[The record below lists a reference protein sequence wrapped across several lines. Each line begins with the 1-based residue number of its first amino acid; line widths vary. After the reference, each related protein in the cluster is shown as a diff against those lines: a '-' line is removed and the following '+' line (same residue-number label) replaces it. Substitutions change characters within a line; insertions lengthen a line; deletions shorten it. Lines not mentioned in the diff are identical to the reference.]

1 MNKKTNISWK
11 DFFAG
16 AFLSAILCIFLF
28 SFSDSSPENV
38 IDTNVGVSEKSED
51 TPDNTTQLDDGST
64 ITSYNTGIK
73 DWKMK
78 TGDKELTFNTPDDF
92 YSLSD
97 QYVDNLK
104 EYYSVDEIDAKNLV
118 IVGNNTSLYEASTV
132 INASTLSG
140 VSSMLNQIYDD
151 DFNEEDIISSEAYTY
166 MTTGSL
172 PKELPLNYKIDEV
185 ATYTIEDVN
194 FIVYEV
200 NYDTEYTN
208 NTVSSNDAGDVT
220 TVHTQQLACYS
231 DTEDAIEIILYQT
244 EFDRENALTYLE
256 QFLGVN

>member
-16 AFLSAILCIFLF
+16 AFLSAILCFCIFI
-28 SFSDSSPENV
+28 FSDSSSENV
-38 IDTNVGVSEKSED
+38 IDAIVDVSEKSED
-51 TPDNTTQLDDGST
+51 TSDSAAQLDDGST
-64 ITSYNTGIK
+64 IKSYDTGIK
-73 DWKMK
+73 DWKIK
-78 TGDKELTFNTPDDF
+78 TGDKELTFNTPDGF

-104 EYYSVDEIDAKNLV
+104 EYYSADELDSKDLV
-118 IVGNNTSLYEASTV
+118 IVGDNTSLYEASTV

-140 VSSMLNQIYDD
+140 VSSMLNQIYGD
-151 DFNEEDIISSEAYTY
+151 DFKEEDIIYSEAYTY

-208 NTVSSNDAGDVT
+208 DTVSSNDVEDAT